1 MNGEQFHSA
10 LYIAG
15 NCLCMA
21 NESLLEASEQSSSPD
36 TKLQLQHV
44 QVSLDNCRVIIE
56 SLKHYLDDH
65 PLPREN
71 VLPFRHSL

>member
-1 MNGEQFHSA
+1 MNREQFHSS

-21 NESLLEASEQSSSPD
+21 SESLLEASKKTPSTD
-36 TKLQLQHV
+36 TKSQLLHV
-44 QVSLDNCRVIIE
+44 QESIDNCMVIIDA
-56 SLKHYLDDH
+56 LKHYLDEH

-71 VLPFRHSL
+71 VLPFKHLP